1 MSRTTLIGLIVSLV
15 VLLAVP
21 AQAEFYGMS
30 DWDVL
35 VEGPDGTVGNPTVVQ
50 IDGNPPY
57 LFRGFTFIDA
67 NIPLEDIV
75 VAEEITMQEISIDP
89 GGHDNPGD
97 VQDFDLESGL
107 PRSGQSDPKM
117 YLRKWGGS
125 TTWQDT
131 NGDLYDFFLFEYGRN
146 DEFTVQPILPG
157 PGGTEIL
164 GEPVVVP
171 ASTWLPSTAGE
182 PDIAL
187 TGQSFNGG
195 QTLGGIAFK
204 VTDLKDEN
212 GDPLTNES
220 VILGLLYINGGMDPS
235 GFYATKGVPKGP
247 ESAHDPSPIDT
258 ALMVPVDVVLGW
270 NPGANATQ
278 HTVYLSQ
285 NQDDISNDVG
295 GVPVTETSYDPGVL
309 QNGTTYYWRVDAFDG
324 TTTITGDVWSFTTLP
339 AGQGGLNGEYIQGA
353 DNLVGDPALTRVD
366 PVIDFDWN
374 TESPDPS
381 IDREAFSARWRGTL
395 TIPATDTYTII
406 ANSNDG
412 VRVFLDGA
420 EVIEDWGTHSARDA
434 LATLD
439 LEEGTYSIRIEYFQQ
454 GGDSELHLLW
464 RSSRITQQII
474 PSVMLS
480 SILRAEV
487 ISPVNGDNEVSQA
500 PRLMW
505 IPISS
510 SAGHDVYVGTDAA
523 AVVAADTSTAD
534 IYKGQQLDASY
545 LLEGLDL
552 NTTYYWRIDEV
563 IGGST
568 TKGVVWSFT
577 TAQVV
582 VVDDFENY
590 TDIAPNELWRTW
602 IDGIGYEDPAPGNP
616 GNGTGAEVGN
626 WPLPIAELNTVNGG
640 RQSMPLVYNN
650 AEEPFLSEAHRDFS
664 VPQDWTEAFGQTLA
678 TLQLS
683 FRADTPPGEFS
694 YDSDTGT
701 YTIGGFGEGI
711 DDEADSFR
719 FVYKQ
724 MTGDGTLTVR
734 LTQITRFSDDTHSG
748 IMFRETLDPGSIMV
762 MHALR
767 AAGQVFVRSRV
778 TADVAVQD
786 GPQVPQFPAT
796 LVIPH
801 WMRLKREGDIFTAE
815 HSSDGQNWEVVGDPV
830 TVPMAQ
836 TIYIGMAVAA
846 DQPED
851 SILYNTSVFKNIS
864 IEGIVNQPG
873 PLEKVLDIGM
883 PTNSSEEMYVIIEDS
898 AGNSAVITNPEGNNV
913 TITSIWTSWKVI
925 LSEAASQ
932 GVDLTNVQ
940 KLKIGIG
947 SKLSPSTGGTGKM
960 FIDDIRLYPSSL
972 AHHWTLDE
980 DTATSATIAVDS
992 VGGKDGVI
1000 NGAVTTAGVLG
1011 NALSF
1016 DGTSD
1021 VEVADFSTENL
1032 KSMTITFWMNPA
1044 VGFTTTPAYKR
1055 VISAGDN
1062 WEVVMQPDSG
1072 LLGNNFYQSG
1082 GTYPQSTVTPA
1093 EGEWTFVA
1101 MTSVLG
1107 TAANPGTMEI
1117 YINGELDVAADNADD
1132 DWAGGTVLFA
1142 HRPGRGDNERYKGL
1156 LDDIRIYNEVLSHA
1170 EIESIMNER

>member
-1 MSRTTLIGLIVSLV
+1 MSRTILIGLMVSVLM
-15 VLLAVP
+15 LLAAP
-21 AQAEFYGMS
+21 IQAEFYGMS

-50 IDGNPPY
+50 IDGSPPY
-57 LFRGFTFIDA
+57 PFRGFTFIDA

-75 VAEEITMQEISIDP
+75 VGEVTMQQISIDP
-89 GGHDNPGD
+89 AGHDNPGD
-97 VQDFDLESGL
+97 VQDYDLESGL

-117 YLRKWGGS
+117 YVRNWGGS
-125 TTWQDT
+125 PTWQDT
-131 NGDLYDFFLFEYGRN
+131 NGDLFDFFLFEYGRN
-146 DEFTVQPILPG
+146 DEFSVQPILPG

-164 GEPVVVP
+164 GEAVVVP
-171 ASTWLPSTAGE
+171 ASTWLPSTPGE

-187 TGQSFNGG
+187 SGVSYNGG

-235 GFYATKGVPKGP
+235 GFFATKGVPKGP
-247 ESAHDPSPIDT
+247 DSAHDPSPIDT
-258 ALMVPVDVVLGW
+258 ALMVPVDVVVSW
-270 NPGANATQ
+270 KPGANATQ
-278 HTVYLSQ
+278 HIIYLST
-285 NQDDISNDVG
+285 NQDDIANDVG
-295 GVPVTETSYDPGVL
+295 GVTVTENSYDPGGL
-309 QNGTTYYWRVDAFDG
+309 QAGTTYYWRVDASDG
-324 TTTITGDVWSFTTLP
+324 TNVVNGDVWSFTTIP
-339 AGQGGLNGEYIQGA
+339 SGQGGLNGEYIQGA
-353 DNLVGDPALTRVD
+353 DNLVGDPILTRED
-366 PVIDFDWN
+366 PVIDFDWS
-374 TESPDPS
+374 TENPGPG
-381 IDREAFSARWRGTL
+381 IDREAFTVRWRGVL
-395 TIPATDTYTII
+395 TIPATDTYTLI

-420 EVIEDWGTHSARDA
+420 EIIEDWSNHTARDA
-434 LATLD
+434 SATLD
-439 LEEGTYSIRIEYFQQ
+439 LEEGAYSIRIEYYQD
-454 GGDSELHLLW
+454 GGDAQLHLLW
-464 RSSRITQQII
+464 RSSRIKQQII

-480 SILRAEV
+480 AILRAEV
-487 ISPVNGDNEVSQA
+487 ISPVNGATEVSQA

-510 SAGHDVYVGTDAA
+510 SAGHDVYVGMDAET
-523 AVVAADTSTAD
+523 VEAADTGTAD
-534 IYKGQQLDASY
+534 IYKGQQVNASY
-545 LLEGLDL
+545 LLEGLDPDS
-552 NTTYYWRIDEV
+552 TYYWRIDEV

-577 TAQVV
+577 TSQVV

-602 IDGIGYEDPAPGNP
+602 IDGIGYEDPAPGQP

-626 WPLPIAELNTVNGG
+626 WPPPIAELNIVNGG
-640 RQSMPLVYNN
+640 RQSMPLVYKNT
-650 AEEPFLSEAHRDFS
+650 EDPFLSEAHRDFGT
-664 VPQDWTEAFGQTLA
+664 PQDWTQAFGKTLA

-683 FRADTPPGEFS
+683 YHADTPPGDFS
-694 YDSDTGT
+694 YDSGTGT

-711 DDEADSFR
+711 EGTSGSFR

-724 MTGDGTLTVR
+724 MIGDGTLTAR

-748 IMFRETLDPGSIMV
+748 IMFRETLESGSVMV
-762 MHALR
+762 MHTMR

-778 TADVAVQD
+778 TADDAIQD

-801 WMRLKREGDIFTAE
+801 WMRLKREGDVFTAE
-815 HSSDGQNWEVVGDPV
+815 HSSDGQTWEAVGDPV
-830 TVPMAQ
+830 TVSMAQ
-836 TIYIGMAVAA
+836 TIYVGMAVAA

-851 SILYNTSVFKNIS
+851 STLVNTSIFKDVS
-864 IEGIVNQPG
+864 IEGNVNQPG
-873 PLEKVLDIGM
+873 PLDKVLDIGM
-883 PTNSSEEMYVIIEDS
+883 PANSSEEMYVIIEDN
-898 AGNSAVITNPEGNNV
+898 AGNSAVITNPEG
-913 TITSIWTSWKVI
+913 SIATRASTWTSWQI
-925 LSEAASQ
+925 ALSEVADQ
-932 GVDLTNVQ
+932 NIDLTNV
-940 KLKIGIG
+940 KMLKIGIG
-947 SKLSPSTGGTGKM
+947 SKTAPIAGGTGKM
-960 FIDDIRLYPSSL
+960 FIDDIRLYPIPL

-980 DTATSATIAVDS
+980 DTAAGATVVADS
-992 VGGKDGVI
+992 VGGKDGTI
-1000 NGAVTTAGVLG
+1000 IGAVTGAGMIG

-1016 DGTSD
+1016 DGTSN
-1021 VEVADFSTENL
+1021 VEVADFSTEDL
-1032 KSMTITFWMNPA
+1032 KSMTITFWMNPE
-1044 VGFTTTPAYKR
+1044 VGFTTTGSYKR

-1072 LLGNNFYQSG
+1072 VLGNNFYQSG

-1107 TAANPGTMEI
+1107 TGANPGRMEI
-1117 YINGELDVAADNADD
+1117 YLNGELDIAADNADD

-1156 LDDIRIYNEVLSHA
+1156 LDDIRIYSEVLSKA
-1170 EIESIMNER
+1170 DIEMIMNER